1 MGRWGKRLERQR
13 AILNRD
19 VGRVVDG
26 DELAEELAPT
36 REQPEHDARGVE
48 ESPHVRR
55 LDIPIGVER
64 AAAWGWRVLVIALAS
79 YVVYRILSFFSDIT
93 VPIAIAVLMTALG
106 IPFVDALV
114 RLRVPRVLATIV
126 VVLAGIA
133 VIVGIL
139 TLVGQQ
145 VIAQIDDL
153 RTSVADGLGE
163 IQDWLRDG
171 PLGLSD
177 EQLDSW
183 IDRAQHAV
191 QGDDGE
197 VVQRATEFGSRL
209 THVAAGTFIVI
220 FSTFFFLYEGER
232 IWRFIVALVPRKARE
247 AVDGSGHVAWISLT
261 AFVRATVL
269 VASVDAVAIAF
280 AAWLLGVPLVFA
292 IGMLVFLGAFVP
304 IVGAFVSG
312 IVAVLVALVDQGFW
326 TAVLMLV
333 AVLLVQQLES
343 HVLQPFLMGRLV
355 RVHPLAIILAIAA
368 GITIS
373 GVVGALVAV
382 PTAACANA
390 VVRYLAGRYGEQ
402 ADLSRE
408 PEAAAAR

>member
-1 MGRWGKRLERQR
+1 MPGWGKRLERQR

-19 VGRVVDG
+19 FGRVVDG
-26 DELAEELAPT
+26 EGLAEEFEPAPGART
-36 REQPEHDARGVE
+36 RSYVSEEPPTPRRVE
-48 ESPHVRR
+48 V
-55 LDIPIGVER
+55 PIGVER
-64 AAAWGWRVLVIALAS
+64 AAAWGWRVLVIALSS
-79 YVVYRILSFFSDIT
+79 YVVYRILSYFSDIT
-93 VPIAIAVLMTALG
+93 VPVAIAVLLTALG
-106 IPFVDALV
+106 MPFVDWLV
-114 RLRVPRVLATIV
+114 RLRVPRVLATFI

-133 VIVGIL
+133 VIGGIL

-153 RTSVADGLGE
+153 RSSVADGIGE

-177 EQLDSW
+177 EQLDTW
-183 IDRAQHAV
+183 IERAQHTV
-191 QGDDGE
+191 QGNDSE
-197 VVQRATEFGSRL
+197 VVARATEFGSRV
-209 THVAAGTFIVI
+209 THVATGAFIVL
-220 FSTFFFLYEGER
+220 FSTFFFLYEGDR
-232 IWRFIVALVPRKARE
+232 IWRFIVGLVPRKARD
-247 AVDGSGHVAWISLT
+247 AVHGSGHVAWISLT

-269 VASVDAVAIAF
+269 VALTDAIGIAL
-280 AAWLLGVPLVFA
+280 AAYLLGVPLVFA

-326 TAVLMLV
+326 TAVFMLA
-333 AVLLVQQLES
+333 AVLAVQQLES

-355 RVHPLAIILAIAA
+355 RVHPLAIIVAIAA

-390 VVRYLAGRYGEQ
+390 VVRYLSRRYGEP
-402 ADLSRE
+402 E
-408 PEAAAAR
+408 PVPDEGAPAAT